1 MARVSDSAVAADVSA
16 GSLGH
21 VPRFVRT
28 FGWNVIAWLP
38 VIALL
43 VLWEVVARSGVVTP
57 FALPSLTN
65 VLIRIAS
72 QIQSGE
78 LPIAIGLTL
87 WRALAGFAIAAV
99 LGVALGLAMA
109 RNKFVNWF
117 FDPIIS
123 IGFPIPKIAFLPILT
138 LWLGFF
144 DTSKIVMIVFN
155 TIFPVVTA
163 TIAGVYSVEK
173 EIIWS
178 ARNLGT
184 GKHEMLWE
192 ILLPAA
198 MPQIFT
204 GLQVALPIA
213 LIVGILTEM
222 AMGGYGIGGSMQT
235 SARMAD
241 SLGVFAGIVEIA
253 VVGYLLVKLMAI
265 ARRHLLKWHQE
276 SQEPTTV

>member
-1 MARVSDSAVAADVSA
+1 MARVSDSAIAAGASEPA
-16 GSLGH
+16 SGAM
-21 VPRFVRT
+21 PQFMRA
-28 FGWNVIAWLP
+28 FGWNLLAWLP

-43 VLWEVVARSGVVTP
+43 VLWEVVARSGLVTP
-57 FALPSLTN
+57 FQLPALTN
-65 VLIRIAS
+65 VIGRIIS
-72 QIQSGE
+72 QAQSGE
-78 LPIAIGLTL
+78 LFIAVGLTL
-87 WRALAGFAIAAV
+87 WRALAGFIIAAAF
-99 LGVALGLAMA
+99 GVTLGLGMA
-109 RNKFVNWF
+109 RNRLVNWF
-117 FDPIIS
+117 FDPIVS

-155 TIFPVVTA
+155 TIFPVITA
-163 TIAGVYSVEK
+163 TIAGVNSVEK

-184 GKHEMLWE
+184 GKHEMLWQ

-222 AMGGYGIGGSMQT
+222 AMGGYGVGGTMQT
-235 SARMAD
+235 SSRMAD

-253 VVGYLLVKLMAI
+253 VVGYLLVKLMAML
-265 ARRHLLKWHQE
+265 RRRLLKWHQE
-276 SQEPTTV
+276 SQEAATA